1 MLNNF
6 FATIGLEIHAVLST
20 KSKMFSNSKSCHNDK
35 PNTNISYMDLALPG
49 ILPTVNKAAVEKGIA
64 LAHALN
70 MNIDKHL
77 FFDRKNYY
85 YHDLPK
91 GFQITQQF
99 HPIGTNGKIT
109 LDNGNVIG
117 IERIHLEEDTA
128 KETTNNG
135 KIYLDYNRSGM
146 PLIEIV
152 TKPDIHSSLDAV
164 EFLTKLKRNLIFL
177 DISNAKMEDGSLRV
191 DVNISIAPVGS
202 KQLGQRVE
210 IKNINSFANVIKAI
224 NYEIKRQTELILK
237 NEKILFATMRWNEQ
251 TNKTEFMRMKDSENQ
266 YNFIPEKNIGNIYLT
281 DEFVNS
287 TIAKINKTPD
297 VIKQELKQ
305 LNIKDEL
312 IEQLL
317 NDFDLYKVFTTV
329 NTKINDPGLTISW
342 VIIELV
348 SYLKNKNKQITDL
361 TNRQIELITKLLTLL
376 KSEEINGKQAKI
388 IFPEMLDDNKGPD
401 IIMKEKNFI
410 QIKDE
415 KVLEELLNKIIDK
428 NPNMLEQYDNRKE
441 RVLKYY
447 LGILMAE
454 TKGQANPKTS
464 NEVLIKIITNKLK
477 NNGTRR

>member
-447 LGILMAE
+447 LGMLMAE

-477 NNGTRR
+477 K

>member
-415 KVLEELLNKIIDK
+415 KVLVELLNKIIDK

-447 LGILMAE
+447 LGMLMAE

-477 NNGTRR
+477 K

>member
-477 NNGTRR
+477 K

>member
-237 NEKILFATMRWNEQ
+237 NEKILFATMR
-251 TNKTEFMRMKDSENQ
+251 
-266 YNFIPEKNIGNIYLT
+266 
-281 DEFVNS
+281 
-287 TIAKINKTPD
+287 
-297 VIKQELKQ
+297 
-305 LNIKDEL
+305 
-312 IEQLL
+312 
-317 NDFDLYKVFTTV
+317 
-329 NTKINDPGLTISW
+329 
-342 VIIELV
+342 
-348 SYLKNKNKQITDL
+348 
-361 TNRQIELITKLLTLL
+361 
-376 KSEEINGKQAKI
+376 
-388 IFPEMLDDNKGPD
+388 
-401 IIMKEKNFI
+401 
-410 QIKDE
+410 
-415 KVLEELLNKIIDK
+415 
-428 NPNMLEQYDNRKE
+428 
-441 RVLKYY
+441 
-447 LGILMAE
+447 
-454 TKGQANPKTS
+454 
-464 NEVLIKIITNKLK
+464 
-477 NNGTRR
+477 

>member
-99 HPIGTNGKIT
+99 HPIGTNGKII

-317 NDFDLYKVFTTV
+317 NDFDLYKVFITV

-477 NNGTRR
+477 K

>member
-287 TIAKINKTPD
+287 TIARINKIPD

-317 NDFDLYKVFTTV
+317 NDFDLYKVFITV

-388 IFPEMLDDNKGPD
+388 IFPEMLDDNKRPD

-447 LGILMAE
+447 LGMLMAE

-477 NNGTRR
+477 K

>member
-49 ILPTVNKAAVEKGIA
+49 ILPTVNKAAVEKGIV

-477 NNGTRR
+477 K

>member
-415 KVLEELLNKIIDK
+415 KVLEELLNKIIEK

-477 NNGTRR
+477 K

>member
-210 IKNINSFANVIKAI
+210 IKNINSFANVNKAI

-266 YNFIPEKNIGNIYLT
+266 YNFIPEKNICNIYLT

-415 KVLEELLNKIIDK
+415 KVLEELLNKIIEK

-477 NNGTRR
+477 K